1 MFKKGFSIRLYL
13 SLIALIVFILPVLTA
28 GTLLY
33 RHTVDQVYGYV
44 EQNLQEQIGL
54 VHQMV
59 NHDYF
64 DSLQESVG
72 TAADEEYYQRI
83 HQTTVADYLQQI
95 RVGKK
100 GSVFIIGSSGDFLLA
115 GRQQLGPA
123 ETVEHLISET
133 RTAGN
138 NAAVL
143 FRSPDR
149 IIVSTYFEPW
159 EWIIGISAEMEDYQ
173 AGIGMIRLFTIGT
186 GALLLV
192 LAILM
197 VVLAGMVF
205 TRPFYHLEAAMSRIA
220 EGDLTRNINVRTS
233 IREIKVM
240 ADHFER
246 ILLTNMRQMLQ
257 RVKEMVV
264 YTRET
269 GEEISS
275 QVEGTLVFTNQMS
288 EGLAGMRRRINAL
301 DERINE
307 VSTAAE
313 QINST
318 INSVNGQIR
327 NQSASVTET
336 SASIEQMSASIQSVA
351 RIAEERQQAA
361 RRLLEITGTGGK
373 KVAETNEITREIGVS
388 IQDMMDM
395 ITVINKVA
403 AQTNL
408 LAMNAAI
415 EAAHAGEA
423 GLGFAV
429 VAEEIRDLSTST
441 SESAGKIS
449 VRLKE
454 IIERIQHAAEISD
467 QTGRAFSDVNG
478 EVTSFVQAFNEIAS
492 STAELS
498 SGSREMLHAVSDLSN
513 ITHEIKTGSEEM
525 TAGISEISETIGTLR
540 DFSRESVEQLRSLSQ
555 ENQNVNFA
563 QSNMTDMVIKNNR
576 NTQRLNREITR
587 FKVDEQADE
596 ESGVTQL
603 DTSDEFMHFTIG
615 ALVIQEWIVRIRG
628 WMDNQSRSGDVPG
641 LEKTVLQE
649 WIDTEACDRYAG
661 YDKFSLFL
669 EAYEEMKALSLKI
682 ADVLKAGDF
691 EAAEETYHYLTS
703 ILKKAKSALH
713 SMRYELSEA
722 REY

>member
-1 MFKKGFSIRLYL
+1 MLKKGLSIRLYL

-28 GTLLY
+28 GTFLY

-54 VHQMV
+54 MHQMV

-64 DSLQESVG
+64 DCLQESG
-72 TAADEEYYQRI
+72 GEDGDDGYERRMRQTAL
-83 HQTTVADYLQQI
+83 ADYLQQI
-95 RVGKK
+95 RVGEK
-100 GSVFIIGSSGDFLLA
+100 GFVFIIGPSGDFLLA
-115 GRQQLGPA
+115 DRKQLGSSGMA
-123 ETVEHLISET
+123 DHLISET
-133 RTAGN
+133 MTAGN
-138 NAAVL
+138 DATVL
-143 FRSPDR
+143 FRTADR

-159 EWIIGISAEMEDYQ
+159 EWIIGISADTEDYQ

-197 VVLAGMVF
+197 VVLAGMAF
-205 TRPFYHLEAAMSRIA
+205 TRPFFHLELAMSRIA
-220 EGDLTRNINVRTS
+220 EGDLTHSLNVRTT

-301 DERINE
+301 DDRINE
-307 VSTAAE
+307 VTTATE

-318 INSVNGQIR
+318 IGSLNGQIG

-351 RIAEERQQAA
+351 RIAEDRQQAA
-361 RRLLEITGTGGK
+361 QRLLEITGTGGK

-415 EAAHAGEA
+415 EAAHAGDA

-454 IIERIQHAAEISD
+454 IIQRIQHAAEISD

-513 ITHEIKTGSEEM
+513 ITSEIKTGSEEM

-540 DFSRESVEQLRSLSQ
+540 DFSRESVEQLHSLSQ

-563 QSNMTDMVIKNNR
+563 QGNMTDMVIKNNR
-576 NTQRLNREITR
+576 NTQRLSREIAR

-596 ESGVTQL
+596 EAGGDML
-603 DTSDEFMHFTIG
+603 DTSDEFMHFTVG
-615 ALVIQEWIVRIRG
+615 ALVIQEWLVRIRG
-628 WMDNQSRSGDVPG
+628 WMDNPSRSDTVPT

-649 WIDTEACDRYAG
+649 WIDTEARSTYAG
-661 YDKFSLFL
+661 YDKFSSFL
-669 EAYEEMKALSLKI
+669 EAYEEMKELSMKI
-682 ADVLKAGDF
+682 SDVLKAGDTDG
-691 EAAEETYHYLTS
+691 AEESYNHLKS